1 MSKLVK
7 VYDDVVPDYIANQI
21 EYLTL
26 GKENIFPWFYSTSLT
41 FDENQKDFK
50 FEPGIKHLIYNK
62 EHKHYSKFIFH
73 LSYPLYSFCLKE
85 NFLLQRVFQIRSF
98 CHLPTPDPKPDWPP
112 HTDQNYDHYV
122 LLYYIN
128 DSEGDTILLE
138 DDKKTEIIRVTPK
151 KGRMVFFDGSIPHCN
166 GTSTKLSRAVIN
178 INMLGKFINE

>member
-98 CHLPTPDPKPDWPP
+98 CHLPTPDPKP
-112 HTDQNYDHYV
+112 TGN
-122 LLYYIN
+122 LLCSRSSPTASMI
-128 DSEGDTILLE
+128 SS
-138 DDKKTEIIRVTPK
+138 P
-151 KGRMVFFDGSIPHCN
+151 KGREPEP
-166 GTSTKLSRAVIN
+166 KEARAMANFGLEV
-178 INMLGKFINE
+178 